1 MSLQFNL
8 QLDQV
13 KKRKTFRYLY
23 NVWSKLCPL
32 TKPGRHHASI
42 YKKWKIFRVLTH
54 FLDFDLAR
62 STLTLSHS
70 PLGNLEKIEK
80 KRGRAKSFQ
89 SLIKQSLIYERTT
102 LREKKVILV
111 DAPPSCVHSH
121 HSWEDG
127 KKEERAI
134 SNGSISCR
142 RRGSL
147 CLCHNNTFCDRFT
160 RLEDRF
166 ERKIVLTTFTST
178 SSKSVV
184 AYVVALLLCSQQE
197 SKHHAP
203 STYSSIAV
211 AFLLYV
217 FVCVCCSSDRL
228 RSPLKNNF

>member
-1 MSLQFNL
+1 M
-8 QLDQV
+8 
-13 KKRKTFRYLY
+13 
-23 NVWSKLCPL
+23 
-32 TKPGRHHASI
+32 
-42 YKKWKIFRVLTH
+42 
-54 FLDFDLAR
+54 
-62 STLTLSHS
+62 
-70 PLGNLEKIEK
+70 
-80 KRGRAKSFQ
+80 
-89 SLIKQSLIYERTT
+89 
-102 LREKKVILV
+102 REKKVILV

-142 RRGSL
+142 RRGSP

-217 FVCVCCSSDRL
+217 CVCVFAVVPTVLD
-228 RSPLKNNF
+228 PHLKTIFKQVNLAKRAKRIYKYLLACLLAYLAAKAKTLLSFGVAQVVRCLSIVLEDNSWAGRQAGSLAAR